1 MASNDKYDP
10 AQREK
15 QRRRD
20 FKKEVDKSLLH
31 SAFNTKTKREH
42 NKKYKTQI
50 P

>member
-1 MASNDKYDP
+1 MPNNYKPTERDK
-10 AQREK
+10 QH
-15 QRRRD
+15 RRD
-20 FKKEVDKSLLH
+20 FKKEVDKALLH

>member
-1 MASNDKYDP
+1 MPNNYKPTERDK
-10 AQREK
+10 QK
-15 QRRRD
+15 RRD
-20 FKKEVDKSLLH
+20 FKKEVDKALLH

>member
-1 MASNDKYDP
+1 MPSDYKP
-10 AQREK
+10 TPQSK
-15 QRRRD
+15 QRARD
-20 FKKEVDKSLLH
+20 MKKEIDKKLLH